1 MHLPCVESIVL
12 PGESANSKRE
22 EKDNNAAND
31 SLLASQMLLKVGNQA
46 QSTKCETSTKS
57 KDQSSKSQ
65 RLLTNV
71 SCTFLMLTNRSIIC
85 FGGEDWWYHH
95 PHSKAH
101 LMRRFALAGNK
112 VIFVNSISMGLPGLA
127 HKDLL
132 PRIKRK
138 LGSYSKLARQTDEG
152 ITVVSPASLP
162 FFGTTAA
169 RAANRRM
176 IGAQIRRLAKSR
188 GLTKPILWI
197 AIPTAA
203 EMIGSFDESA
213 IVYQVSDKYD
223 ANTMDHATDPA
234 LIRRLH
240 EHAIDAADLVF
251 YSGRKLFNEAT
262 RGCDHSYLLEQGVDY
277 ERWSKISTLKV
288 APEIERIPH
297 PRLGYFGAIE
307 PWLVDQELIKRAAHE
322 RPEWQWIFIGNKS
335 RGVEIEQLSNT
346 HFLPPVPY
354 DELPSFAAGFDVC
367 VLPWETEQA
376 FTSYGSAIKVRE
388 YLATGKPVVISP
400 LPEYEPMGQV
410 LRIARSREQFLQ
422 LVDDA
427 LSETDPQASVKRQA
441 AVASGTWDA
450 RAEWVS
456 ELIEETL
463 TVKRS

>member
-1 MHLPCVESIVL
+1 
-12 PGESANSKRE
+12 
-22 EKDNNAAND
+22 
-31 SLLASQMLLKVGNQA
+31 
-46 QSTKCETSTKS
+46 
-57 KDQSSKSQ
+57 
-65 RLLTNV
+65 
-71 SCTFLMLTNRSIIC
+71 MLTNQSIIC

-101 LMRRFALAGNK
+101 LMRKFARAGNK
-112 VIFVNSISMGLPGLA
+112 VIFVNSISMGLPGLM

-138 LGSYSKLARQTDEG
+138 LGSYSKLARETEDG

-162 FFGTTAA
+162 FFGSASA
-169 RAANRRM
+169 RSINRQV
-176 IGAQIRRLAKSR
+176 IGTQIRKLARSR
-188 GLTKPILWI
+188 GLSKPILWI

-213 IVYQVSDKYD
+213 VVYHVSDKYD

-234 LIRRLH
+234 LIRKLH
-240 EHAIDAADLVF
+240 EKAIDKADLIF
-251 YSGRKLFNEAT
+251 YSGRKLFDEAKN
-262 RGCDHSYLLEQGVDY
+262 GCERSHLLEQGVDY
-277 ERWSKISTLKV
+277 QHWSKIDTLAV
-288 APEIERIPH
+288 APEIEKIPR

-307 PWLVDQELIKRAAHE
+307 PWLVDQELIKRAARE
-322 RPEWQWIFIGNKS
+322 RPEWQWVFIGNRS
-335 RGVEIEQLSNT
+335 RGVDIENSPNT

-354 DELPSFAAGFDVC
+354 QELPSFAAGFDVC

-400 LPEYEPMGQV
+400 LPEYESMSDV
-410 LRIARSREQFLQ
+410 LRIARSRDEFLR
-422 LVDDA
+422 LVEDA
-427 LSETDPQASVKRQA
+427 LNEKDDSAAKKRQA

-456 ELIEETL
+456 GLIEKTL
-463 TVKRS
+463 RDKG

>member
-1 MHLPCVESIVL
+1 M
-12 PGESANSKRE
+12 GEVRH
-22 EKDNNAAND
+22 
-31 SLLASQMLLKVGNQA
+31 KVRRP
-46 QSTKCETSTKS
+46 KP
-57 KDQSSKSQ
+57 KSQ
-65 RLLTNV
+65 RLLVNV
-71 SCTFLMLTNRSIIC
+71 SCTILMLTNRSIIC

-101 LMRRFALAGNK
+101 LMRKFALAGNR
-112 VIFVNSISMGLPGLA
+112 VIFVNSISMGLPALA

-162 FFGTTAA
+162 FFGTAAA

-188 GLTKPILWI
+188 GLSKPVLWI

-203 EMIGSFDESA
+203 EMIGAFDESA

-262 RGCDHSYLLEQGVDY
+262 RGRDHSYLLEQGVDY
-277 ERWSKISTLKV
+277 QRWSKIDSVTV
-288 APEIERIPH
+288 AAEIEKIPR

-307 PWLVDQELIKRAAHE
+307 PWLVDQELIKRAARE
-322 RPEWQWIFIGNKS
+322 RPEWQWVFIGNKS
-335 RGVEIEQLSNT
+335 RGLDIEALPNT

-354 DELPSFAAGFDVC
+354 AELPAYAAGFDVC
-367 VLPWETEQA
+367 VLPWETEQS

-400 LPEYEPMGQV
+400 LPEYEPMRDV
-410 LRIARSREQFLQ
+410 LRIARTRDDFIR
-422 LVDDA
+422 LVEEALHDIDPADA
-427 LSETDPQASVKRQA
+427 AKRQA

-456 ELIEETL
+456 SLIESVLAEDL
-463 TVKRS
+463 RG

>member
-1 MHLPCVESIVL
+1 MHRL
-12 PGESANSKRE
+12 
-22 EKDNNAAND
+22 
-31 SLLASQMLLKVGNQA
+31 LLASFYTSPIGMLQ
-46 QSTKCETSTKS
+46 
-57 KDQSSKSQ
+57 DQ
-65 RLLTNV
+65 
-71 SCTFLMLTNRSIIC
+71 SIIC

-101 LMRRFALAGNK
+101 LMRKFARAGNK
-112 VIFVNSISMGLPGLA
+112 VIFVNSISMGLPSLA

-138 LGSYSKLARQTDEG
+138 LGSYSKLARQTEEG

-162 FFGTTAA
+162 FFGTAAA
-169 RAANRRM
+169 RKVNRRLLS
-176 IGAQIRRLAKSR
+176 AQIGKLARSR

-203 EMIGSFDESA
+203 EMIGMLDEA
-213 IVYQVSDKYD
+213 VVVYQVSDKYD

-262 RGCDHSYLLEQGVDY
+262 RGCERSYLLEQGVDY
-277 ERWSKISTLKV
+277 EHWRRVSEGTLAV
-288 APEIERIPH
+288 APEVANIPR

-307 PWLVDQELIKRAAHE
+307 PWLVDQELIKRAARE

-335 RGVEIEQLSNT
+335 RGLEIEDLPNT

-354 DELPSFAAGFDVC
+354 AELPRYAAGFDVC
-367 VLPWETEQA
+367 VLPWETEQS

-388 YLATGKPVVISP
+388 YLATGKPVVIAP
-400 LPEYEPMGQV
+400 LPEYEPMRDV
-410 LRIARSREQFLQ
+410 LRIARTRDEFLR
-422 LVDDA
+422 LIEEA
-427 LSETDPQASVKRQA
+427 LSENDPAAGIRRQA
-441 AVASGTWDA
+441 AVASGTWEA
-450 RAEWVS
+450 RATWVGN
-456 ELIEETL
+456 LIERVL
-463 TVKRS
+463 DAKRHKVEED

>member
-1 MHLPCVESIVL
+1 
-12 PGESANSKRE
+12 
-22 EKDNNAAND
+22 
-31 SLLASQMLLKVGNQA
+31 MLHGK
-46 QSTKCETSTKS
+46 
-57 KDQSSKSQ
+57 
-65 RLLTNV
+65 
-71 SCTFLMLTNRSIIC
+71 SIIC

-101 LMRRFALAGNK
+101 LMRKFASAGNK

-138 LGSYSKLARQTDEG
+138 LGSYSKLARQTEEG

-162 FFGTTAA
+162 FFGSAAA
-169 RAANRRM
+169 RAVNRRLLS
-176 IGAQIRRLAKSR
+176 AQIGKLARSR

-203 EMIGSFDESA
+203 EMIGTLDEA
-213 IVYQVSDKYD
+213 AVVYQVSDKYD

-262 RGCDHSYLLEQGVDY
+262 RGCERSHLLEQGVDY
-277 ERWSKISTLKV
+277 EHWRRVGEGTVAI
-288 APEIERIPH
+288 APEVANIPR

-307 PWLVDQELIKRAAHE
+307 PWLVDQELIKRAARE

-335 RGVEIEQLSNT
+335 RGLEIEDLPNT
-346 HFLPPVPY
+346 HFLPPVSY
-354 DELPSFAAGFDVC
+354 AELPRYAAGFDVC
-367 VLPWETEQA
+367 VLPWETEQS

-388 YLATGKPVVISP
+388 YLATGKPVVIAP
-400 LPEYEPMGQV
+400 LPEYEPMRDV
-410 LRIARSREQFLQ
+410 LRVARTRDDFLR
-422 LVDDA
+422 LVEEA
-427 LSETDPQASVKRQA
+427 LGESDPALKEKRQA
-441 AVASGTWDA
+441 AVASGTWEA
-450 RAEWVS
+450 RAEHVS
-456 ELIEETL
+456 DLIEKVLRDRDQSE
-463 TVKRS
+463 